1 MSQGHTAP
9 AQTVRNFTHLPSPIK
24 TKDIYPHRPS
34 NQQGASTQVSLI
46 WTFLSLCTI
55 IGIVLDP
62 PDLVLDHRQLPVTL
76 FRGLR
81 SHEGREDSWAEKDGS
96 PSQSQERPTREQVGS
111 RQKGNGNL
119 NGPLMLG

>member
-1 MSQGHTAP
+1 MDSEKLHTSP
-9 AQTVRNFTHLPSPIK
+9 LPHQNKRHLPSQAKQP
-24 TKDIYPHRPS
+24 TRCQRPGEPH
-34 NQQGASTQVSLI
+34 LD
-46 WTFLSLCTI
+46 FLKPLHYHW
-55 IGIVLDP
+55 DP
-62 PDLVLDHRQLPVTL
+62 PDLVLDRRQLPVTL